1 MKFVLFRHGHSLAN
15 QESRIVSSLEN
26 GTRTDGGPEGTG
38 FGLSSKGRL
47 EVAETSKSLAEH
59 IIASSS
65 PSKSPSGHRTRVRI
79 LTSPFQRT
87 LHTSAIIQSQLL
99 AAFSHHL
106 NNNTTT
112 ATTTTNATTHI
123 TLQSN
128 LEVTP
133 DLRERYFGD
142 FEMRTPSDDL
152 YNKVWSE
159 DANNPFHQMYGV
171 ESVMDVTQRVSGV
184 IRNLEQEGGGGSAGG
199 EAEGSGEE
207 KKEEEGEEWV
217 ILVSHGDSL
226 QILQTAMKGWSGDR
240 HRQLEHLETANWRV
254 VEWCPDL
261 RSAHDRRHRR

>member
-47 EVAETSKSLAEH
+47 EVVETAKSLAEH

-65 PSKSPSGHRTRVRI
+65 SKSPSSHFTKVRI

-87 LHTSAIIQSQLL
+87 LHTATIIHSQLL
-99 AAFSHHL
+99 AAFSHAL
-106 NNNTTT
+106 NNTTT
-112 ATTTTNATTHI
+112 KTTTHI
-123 TLQSN
+123 TLGN
-128 LEVTP
+128 DLEVAP

-142 FEMRTPSDDL
+142 FEMRTPSEDL
-152 YNKVWSE
+152 YNEVWSE
-159 DANNPFHQMYGV
+159 DANNPFHKMYGV
-171 ESVMDVTQRVSGV
+171 ESVMDVTRRVSGV
-184 IRNLEQEGGGGSAGG
+184 IRELEQGGAAVGESEGDRV
-199 EAEGSGEE
+199 
-207 KKEEEGEEWV
+207 EEEEEEEEEEWV

-254 VEWCPDL
+254 VEWSPEL
-261 RSAHDRRHRR
+261 RGAHGRHRHR